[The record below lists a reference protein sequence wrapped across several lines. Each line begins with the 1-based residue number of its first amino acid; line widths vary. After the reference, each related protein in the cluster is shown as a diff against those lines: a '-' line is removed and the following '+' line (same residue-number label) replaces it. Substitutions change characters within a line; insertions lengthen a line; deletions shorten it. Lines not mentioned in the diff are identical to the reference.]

1 MITTQTE
8 EDQMELLPPN
18 FEDHKQI
25 NEKGGSIKRSLDI
38 QAIEYSIKH
47 PIKAIN
53 SYISKG
59 QMTPWPFIRAALM
72 SLQESKTDGT
82 WLMSS
87 REK

>member
-1 MITTQTE
+1 
-8 EDQMELLPPN
+8 MELLPPN
-18 FEDHKQI
+18 LEDNKQI

-53 SYISKG
+53 SYLSKG
-59 QMTPWPFIRAALM
+59 QMTPKSPIRAALM
-72 SLQESKTDGT
+72 SLQESKTDCT
-82 WLMSS
+82 WVMCS